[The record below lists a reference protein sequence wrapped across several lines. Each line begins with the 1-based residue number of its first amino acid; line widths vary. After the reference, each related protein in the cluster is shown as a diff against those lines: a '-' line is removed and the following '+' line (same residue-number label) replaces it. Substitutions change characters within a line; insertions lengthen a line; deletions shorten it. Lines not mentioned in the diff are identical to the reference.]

1 MERLTKRSPETTNE
15 NGVCCTHFHSPECFM
30 VEGNCSAGC
39 KWEEA
44 AWSRLA
50 AYEDTR
56 REPEEID
63 MDHEA
68 AEQLRHL
75 CRNCDIDRLEELAE
89 ADKNG
94 RVVVLPRWKNEEE
107 RLERRRLMRIMA
119 DGAIDRLMENPL
131 KEKNGP
137 DIAELRVV
145 NTDRLLELAKADED
159 GRLFLL
165 PLEPGR
171 SMLCQEYFERPWAMK
186 NVTLC
191 VQYQS
196 STGIV
201 FYMGYDVFRDLVE
214 RGRITSLSPEG
225 EKTLEGK
232 ANV

>member
-1 MERLTKRSPETTNE
+1 
-15 NGVCCTHFHSPECFM
+15 M

-56 REPEEID
+56 LTPERCAEFARADAEGRYIIMRD
-63 MDHEA
+63 
-68 AEQLRHL
+68 AEQEGVARLR
-75 CRNCDIDRLEELAE
+75 ELAE

-131 KEKNGP
+131 KEESGP

-165 PLEPGR
+165 PMEPGR
-171 SMLCQEYFERPWAMK
+171 SMLCQEYFERPWVMK

-191 VQYQS
+191 VQYKS
-196 STGIV
+196 SAGII
-201 FYMGYDVFRDLVE
+201 FYMGYDVFRGLVE
-214 RGRITSLSPEG
+214 RGRITPLSQEG
-225 EKTLEGK
+225 EEMLEGK